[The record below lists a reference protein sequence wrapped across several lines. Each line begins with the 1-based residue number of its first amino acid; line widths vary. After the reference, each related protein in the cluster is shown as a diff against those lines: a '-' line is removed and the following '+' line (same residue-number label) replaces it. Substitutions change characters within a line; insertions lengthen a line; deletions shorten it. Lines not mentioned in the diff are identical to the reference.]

1 MSFLPADRCNT
12 LTPTELEELNALRQA
27 LKDHP
32 ASVHHDKMERFTHL
46 MVKCLQSEQTS
57 DK

>member
-1 MSFLPADRCNT
+1 MSFLPADRCST
-12 LTPTELEELNALRQA
+12 LTPNELEELNALRQA
-27 LKDHP
+27 LKEHP
-32 ASVHHDKMERFTHL
+32 ASVHHNKMERFSYL

>member
-1 MSFLPADRCNT
+1 MTFLPPDRCKA
-12 LTPTELEELNALRQA
+12 LTSDELEELNALRKA
-27 LKDHP
+27 LKEHP
-32 ASVHHDKMERFTHL
+32 ASVHHHKMERFTDL